1 MPESITESLLEQND
15 LTINIADELMNDLLQ
30 NPNLDQSEIIRRL
43 YAMKMNA
50 YHTDTMIIQSMA
62 PKNQDE
68 LLKAVA
74 ARLIDA
80 KENYT
85 NLLQQ
90 ESASNEQKNENT
102 LGPIL

>member
-43 YAMKMNA
+43 YAMKMNVF
-50 YHTDTMIIQSMA
+50 HTNTMIIQSMA
-62 PKNQDE
+62 PSNQEE
-68 LLKAVA
+68 LLKSVA
-74 ARLIDA
+74 ARLNDA

-85 NLLQQ
+85 NLLHQ
-90 ESASNEQKNENT
+90 EYASDEQENDNT